1 MGRLAGSAG
10 DFCPNEP
17 SEITIRFMYAA
28 AAAAAAGESSWF
40 GAYRKETPRHKR
52 LTGSDLYLK

>member
-10 DFCPNEP
+10 DFRLPNEP
-17 SEITIRFMYAA
+17 SEITIRFMYA

-40 GAYRKETPRHKR
+40 GAYRKETPRRKR